1 MLIATGNVKCVDPT
15 ERTSSELVL
24 WYADDTALDFS
35 DVCLFASLVVRL
47 GESGTKYVLD
57 VESSLADV
65 PFQKEA
71 VVGL

>member
-1 MLIATGNVKCVDPT
+1 MLIGTGNVKCVDPT
-15 ERTSSELVL
+15 EGTSSELVL

-35 DVCLFASLVVRL
+35 DVCLFASLV
-47 GESGTKYVLD
+47 
-57 VESSLADV
+57 ADV